1 MREEDGMDSMG
12 GAGYAAP
19 AQRPFNPLEAVIGV
33 IIRPVDAMRQIAAA
47 RPWVFAIILS
57 IVSALLAGLA
67 NLPGRAG
74 FEDQFAGAG
83 LDAQTR
89 ETAENFFNLFFSPGF
104 AIGSALT
111 APLWLAIASGILY
124 LCGRLLGG
132 HGPYSAMFSTQGFTS
147 VPGILLAPLT
157 AVFNLIGGPV
167 ATIGGC
173 LGFFVGIW
181 ALVLLVLAIRESLNL
196 STGRAIGALLIPL
209 AVIFALSCGLIL
221 LLIAAAAGTSA

>member
-1 MREEDGMDSMG
+1 MDSMG

-19 AQRPFNPLEAVIGV
+19 AQRPFNPLEALIGV
-33 IIRPVDAMRQIAAA
+33 IIRPIDAMRQIAAA

-67 NLPGRAG
+67 NLPGRDRTL
-74 FEDQFAGAG
+74 DQFTNTG

-89 ETAENFFNLFFSPGF
+89 ETFENFANFFLSPGF
-104 AIGSALT
+104 AIGSALS
-111 APLWLAIASGILY
+111 APLWLAIGSGILY

-132 HGPYSAMFSTQGFTS
+132 RGPYSALFSTIGFTS
-147 VPGILLAPLT
+147 ITGILLAPLT
-157 AVFNLIGGPV
+157 AIFNLVGGPV

-173 LGFFVGIW
+173 LAFFVGIW
-181 ALVLLVLAIRESLNL
+181 TLVLTVLAIRESLNL
-196 STGRAIGALLIPL
+196 STGRAVGALLIPL
-209 AVIFALSCGLIL
+209 AVIFALSCGLIF